1 MMRQPLHR
9 AGTPICEREENRCA
23 YLCSEPHN
31 SKHRVRCF
39 VRESYR
45 LGSSEVIRVVAVLQI
60 LLATETPLEST
71 VSLFLWVLNIIAGSA
86 VTSYSLARLIR

>member
-1 MMRQPLHR
+1 M
-9 AGTPICEREENRCA
+9 
-23 YLCSEPHN
+23 
-31 SKHRVRCF
+31 
-39 VRESYR
+39 
-45 LGSSEVIRVVAVLQI
+45 IRVVAVLQI